1 MRFIATFFTVISLV
15 ISVNCFSQNWQ
26 TSFEESKQ
34 LADREN
40 KSIILVFSGSDWC
53 GPCIKLD
60 KNIWKSEEFIAYAR
74 DNYVMLRADF
84 PRRKQN
90 QLSAAQQ
97 AHNNKL
103 AELYNTNGFFPLVVI
118 FDSKGVYLGETGFK
132 KVTPKKYIEILNAL

>member
-1 MRFIATFFTVISLV
+1 MRFITTFFTVISLV

-60 KNIWKSEEFIAYAR
+60 KNI
-74 DNYVMLRADF
+74 
-84 PRRKQN
+84 
-90 QLSAAQQ
+90 
-97 AHNNKL
+97 
-103 AELYNTNGFFPLVVI
+103 
-118 FDSKGVYLGETGFK
+118 
-132 KVTPKKYIEILNAL
+132 